1 MDGAMPAQRGSVQVD
16 GLRIAFWEA
25 GAGPPLV
32 LLHGIGSN
40 GESFAP
46 QLVGLADRFRVV
58 AWDAPGYGGSDDHPL
73 AKPTPR
79 DYAAVA
85 AGLIAALGLA
95 RVHVVGQ
102 SLGSLMAGAL
112 ARHHPQRVDRLILA
126 SPAGGYRLGPDAPYP
141 PALQT
146 RLDDMAQLGPTGM
159 ADRRAKLIAGP
170 NADDATVAAVHRVLA
185 QTRPDGYRQAVE
197 LLKQG
202 DLLADARHIAAPT
215 LVACG
220 DLDTVT
226 PPERSRAIAAAI
238 PGARYQSLGPVG
250 HGCYIEDPAGF
261 NATVAGFLTGAP

>member
-1 MDGAMPAQRGSVQVD
+1 MHAERGSTEID
-16 GLRIAFWEA
+16 GLRIAYWTA
-25 GAGPPLV
+25 GSGQPLL

-46 QLVGLADRFRVV
+46 QLAGLADRFRVI
-58 AWDAPGYGGSDDHPL
+58 AWDAPGYGGSADHAL
-73 AKPTPR
+73 AKPSPR

-95 RVHVVGQ
+95 RAHVVGQ
-102 SLGSLMAGAL
+102 SLGALVAGAL
-112 ARHHPQRVDRLILA
+112 ARHHPERVDRLILA

-159 ADRRAKLIAGP
+159 ADRRARVIAGP
-170 NADDATVAAVHRVLA
+170 NADAATVAAVHRVLA
-185 QTRPDGYRQAVE
+185 QTRAPGYRQAVE

-202 DLLADARHIAAPT
+202 DLIADGPHIAAPT

-238 PGARYQSLGPVG
+238 PGARYRSLGPVG
-250 HGCYIEDPAGF
+250 HGCTIEDPAGF
-261 NATVAGFLTGAP
+261 NAAVRDFLAGAP

>member
-1 MDGAMPAQRGSVQVD
+1 MSASDHARRGLALVD
-16 GLRIAFWEA
+16 GLRIAYWEA
-25 GAGPPLV
+25 GAGAPLL

-46 QLVGLADRFRVV
+46 QLAGLAGRFRVV
-58 AWDAPGYGGSDDHPL
+58 AWDAPGYGGSGDHAL
-73 AKPTPR
+73 ARPTPR

-85 AGLIAALGLA
+85 AGFLAAIGLA
-95 RVHVVGQ
+95 RAHVVGQ
-102 SLGSLMAGAL
+102 SLGALMAGAL

-146 RLDDMAQLGPTGM
+146 RLDDMAQFGPTGM
-159 ADRRAKLIAGP
+159 ADRRAAIIAGP
-170 NADDATVAAVHRVLA
+170 KADAATVAAVHRVLA

-202 DLLADARHIAAPT
+202 DLPADAPHIAAPT

-226 PPERSRAIAAAI
+226 PPDRSRAIAAAI
-238 PGARYQSLGPVG
+238 PGARYRSLGAVG

-261 NATVAGFLTGAP
+261 NAAVESFLAGPP

>member
-1 MDGAMPAQRGSVQVD
+1 MQRGPARRDSAQVE
-16 GLRIAFWEA
+16 GLRIAYWAA
-25 GAGPPLV
+25 GSGAPLL

-46 QLVGLADRFRVV
+46 QLAGLADRFRVV

-73 AKPTPR
+73 AKPRPR
-79 DYAAVA
+79 DYAAIA
-85 AGLIAALGLA
+85 AGLIAALGLGRA
-95 RVHVVGQ
+95 HVVGQ
-102 SLGSLMAGAL
+102 SLGSLMAAAL
-112 ARHHPQRVDRLILA
+112 ARHHPGSVDRLVLA
-126 SPAGGYRLGPDAPYP
+126 SAAGGYCLGPDDAYP

-146 RLDDMAQLGPTGM
+146 RLDDMAQHGPTGM

-170 NADDATVAAVHRVLA
+170 NADAETVAAVHRVLA
-185 QTRPDGYRQAVE
+185 QTRPHGYRQAVE

-202 DLLADARHIAAPT
+202 DLVADAPFIAAPT

-226 PPERSRAIAAAI
+226 PPERCRAIAAAI

-250 HGCYIEDPAGF
+250 HGCYIEDPPGF
-261 NATVAGFLTGAP
+261 NAAVAAFLASAP